1 MAEAASSQLLR
12 GRYRLGSVLGE
23 GGFGKVWRA
32 TDELIGRAVAVKEL
46 RPPSG
51 LSAED
56 KALLGQHALREA
68 RTAGRISHPGVVAIH
83 DVLPATE
90 DDDAGYVVME
100 LVEAPSL
107 ADLLEREG
115 PLPEKRV
122 AALAVRILEAL
133 AAAHRIGVVHRDVKP
148 GNMLVLPGDRVK
160 LVDFGIA
167 HAVGE
172 TRLTRDGVTGSTAYL
187 APELFQGEDPTLAA
201 DLWSVG
207 VTLFH
212 AVAGRGPFDHPAA
225 AAVVHAVLYAELPAP
240 PCGGPL
246 ARVIAGYLVRDPAR
260 RLTAEQALAL
270 LGAAPEPASEPTV
283 PHPKATVAAT
293 APIGTARP
301 GMKLPVVLTVVGLIV
316 AVVVVLAIAIPFG
329 KPSVT
334 AVPATALGVL
344 PGAMP
349 LRDSDLPNAVKFST
363 DGRVLVTA
371 AEAAIQ
377 LWDLTDPAHPR
388 ASGRIPRS
396 DAETAAFRPDGRVL
410 AVTDGENV
418 RLWSTADPAHP
429 ASLGQVSTRQI
440 MPCCRIDALAFSAD
454 GRTLAASRAG
464 TVQLWTVAD
473 PAPPAKLGSSV
484 KVAGVSSGELLAF
497 GPDGRTLVVG
507 QEDVGPVVVLNVAD
521 PAHVTTLS
529 TTDEEDMSAVAIGP
543 DGRGFVLAK
552 AGSFQPWTAVPAK
565 PAGAAQQY
573 EYGPGGLSFGAGGRV
588 LAVTDLSGSV
598 GLWDVSEKAEATF
611 RGEAKVPGTGTVDA
625 VVLGPDGHLAVAV
638 NREKQVSLLR
648 IG

>member
-56 KALLGQHALREA
+56 KALLGQRALREA

-172 TRLTRDGVTGSTAYL
+172 TRLTRDGVTGSTADL

-283 PHPKATVAAT
+283 PHPK
-293 APIGTARP
+293 
-301 GMKLPVVLTVVGLIV
+301 
-316 AVVVVLAIAIPFG
+316 
-329 KPSVT
+329 
-334 AVPATALGVL
+334 
-344 PGAMP
+344 
-349 LRDSDLPNAVKFST
+349 
-363 DGRVLVTA
+363 
-371 AEAAIQ
+371 
-377 LWDLTDPAHPR
+377 
-388 ASGRIPRS
+388 
-396 DAETAAFRPDGRVL
+396 
-410 AVTDGENV
+410 
-418 RLWSTADPAHP
+418 
-429 ASLGQVSTRQI
+429 
-440 MPCCRIDALAFSAD
+440 
-454 GRTLAASRAG
+454 
-464 TVQLWTVAD
+464 
-473 PAPPAKLGSSV
+473 
-484 KVAGVSSGELLAF
+484 
-497 GPDGRTLVVG
+497 
-507 QEDVGPVVVLNVAD
+507 
-521 PAHVTTLS
+521 
-529 TTDEEDMSAVAIGP
+529 
-543 DGRGFVLAK
+543 
-552 AGSFQPWTAVPAK
+552 
-565 PAGAAQQY
+565 
-573 EYGPGGLSFGAGGRV
+573 
-588 LAVTDLSGSV
+588 
-598 GLWDVSEKAEATF
+598 
-611 RGEAKVPGTGTVDA
+611 
-625 VVLGPDGHLAVAV
+625 
-638 NREKQVSLLR
+638 
-648 IG
+648 